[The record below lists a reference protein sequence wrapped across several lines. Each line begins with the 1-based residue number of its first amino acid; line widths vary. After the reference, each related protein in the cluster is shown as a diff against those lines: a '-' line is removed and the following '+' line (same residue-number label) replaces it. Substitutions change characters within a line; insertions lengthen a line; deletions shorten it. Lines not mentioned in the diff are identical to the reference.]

1 MTPSIKLNSGHYI
14 PSVGLGT
21 WLSPPGQVGDAVKVA
36 LNNGYEHID
45 CAHAYRNQ
53 VEIGDA
59 LADIFSEGKI
69 KRQNIFI
76 TSKIWNTFHSY
87 QMAKKGMDMILSEL
101 RLDYLD
107 LCLIHWPHGYEE
119 GSDFYPKAADGKKF
133 RYSNIDYL
141 ETWLAMEDYVAKGK
155 VRSIGLSNFNHKQ
168 IQRIMDNGNMKPA
181 VLQVELHPYHQQRKL
196 RSFCAKAGIVITAYS
211 PLANPTMPFR
221 KAEHP
226 VELHPY
232 HQQRKLRSFC
242 AKAGIVITAYSPLA
256 NPTMPFRK
264 AEHPVLLEDSQI
276 LQIAGTHNKTA
287 AQ

>member
-21 WLSPPGQVGDAVKVA
+21 WLSPPGQVGDAVKIA

-87 QMAKKGMDMILSEL
+87 QMAKKGMDMILGEL

-119 GSDFYPKAADGKKF
+119 GSDFYPKVAFFPIQFTPIFPRNLG
-133 RYSNIDYL
+133 
-141 ETWLAMEDYVAKGK
+141 EDV
-155 VRSIGLSNFNHKQ
+155 
-168 IQRIMDNGNMKPA
+168 
-181 VLQVELHPYHQQRKL
+181 
-196 RSFCAKAGIVITAYS
+196 
-211 PLANPTMPFR
+211 R
-221 KAEHP
+221 KAVKFIYEKYRIQIRAIS
-226 VELHPY
+226 L
-232 HQQRKLRSFC
+232 
-242 AKAGIVITAYSPLA
+242 GIPCY
-256 NPTMPFRK
+256 
-264 AEHPVLLEDSQI
+264 
-276 LQIAGTHNKTA
+276 
-287 AQ
+287 